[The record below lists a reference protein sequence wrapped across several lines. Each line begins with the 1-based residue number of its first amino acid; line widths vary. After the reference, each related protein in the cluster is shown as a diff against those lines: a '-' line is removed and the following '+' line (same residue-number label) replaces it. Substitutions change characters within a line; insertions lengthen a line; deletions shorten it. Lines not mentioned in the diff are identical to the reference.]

1 MDRRLPPAD
10 VGAIG
15 RAAPATKQIM
25 TSSANAVLASLL
37 SREVTQDEKI
47 LLANQRTADRKRRKE
62 KQERMKARVVTR
74 EKKML
79 LDLDHVIPDFSTAE
93 YEKKLLKIATKGGML
108 CV

>member
-1 MDRRLPPAD
+1 
-10 VGAIG
+10 
-15 RAAPATKQIM
+15 M
-25 TSSANAVLASLL
+25 TSSADTVLASLL
-37 SREVTQDEKI
+37 SREVAQDEKI

-108 CV
+108 CVWDSV